1 MEQTFTVTMG
11 HSAEARTWPAENRRD
26 LTWDEVCTELLD
38 PREAATGEAKDGP
51 CFVPGV
57 FAGARR
63 VAAEVAGISLL
74 VGDIDCGLDAGDIVK
89 PLRRS
94 GWAWALASTHSHM
107 KREFTKRFSAAVWA
121 RLLGVFGSTEGVALA
136 WARTVFVP
144 AVVNGGLAAVVTE
157 LVPGGSVSLAVVL
170 AHPVP
175 RWRVVVPLAAPWVPP
190 GGPGRAA
197 AGMWSQNYPRLWDGI
212 GLGGLI
218 DPACADPSR
227 LYYTGRQPALV
238 GTELPGRLVVT
249 PELYKRRDG

>member
-1 MEQTFTVTMG
+1 MFQAWLVKIAKIEA
-11 HSAEARTWPAENRRD
+11 HSAPSWLPGNN
-26 LTWDEVCTELLD
+26 
-38 PREAATGEAKDGP
+38 PMKNATVKVRKPSTGTD
-51 CFVPGV
+51 CNMSR
-57 FAGARR
+57 AGMMIVSARR
-63 VAAEVAGISLL
+63 LFAASVATTKVKTSEATIAASMRNVVRVNYWVS
-74 VGDIDCGLDAGDIVK
+74 DIRDFA
-89 PLRRS
+89 
-94 GWAWALASTHSHM
+94 
-107 KREFTKRFSAAVWA
+107 
-121 RLLGVFGSTEGVALA
+121 GVALA